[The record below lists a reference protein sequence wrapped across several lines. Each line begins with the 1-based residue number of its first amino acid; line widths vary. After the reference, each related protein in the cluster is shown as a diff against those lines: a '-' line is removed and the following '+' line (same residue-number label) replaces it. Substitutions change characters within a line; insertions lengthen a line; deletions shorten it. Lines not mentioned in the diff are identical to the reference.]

1 MSSLQPAPTLSRR
14 QKLCYS
20 IGQFAWASKDVSFH
34 YFLFFY
40 YTQFQGLSPSL
51 AGLAALLALVAD
63 GISDP
68 IIGQV
73 SDNWGRGR
81 LGRRHPF
88 MLASILPYLACL
100 LAIFSPPDDL
110 DQGAMF
116 AWYLVF
122 AILVRSFLTLF
133 TVPHMALG
141 AELSDDYTERTRIG
155 TERTIMGYVGG
166 LLIQVTAW
174 FVIIPMATSAGD
186 AGEGYRQVG
195 YVATALALLGMVAAW
210 FGTRDRIPYLQQISQ
225 TQQDRPWWQAFRDV
239 LGLFR
244 VHSARVMLL
253 GQFLL
258 VLKLGLANTMLLHVN
273 SFFWGFNSQQIGV
286 FMLAVFLA
294 LFPSAWLAS
303 VGTRRYG
310 KRNAVV
316 VFVAAVALT
325 HPIIVLAHLFGITP
339 PTGSVNLLL
348 LVCMVVVINQTFAI
362 AAINVTS
369 GMLPDV
375 ADELELHS
383 GRRQEGILNSG
394 MMLAQKVMF
403 GLGTFFAGL
412 IIEYVGIAGITNI
425 AEVTSEMFQRL
436 GWIYGPGLSL
446 LALTGAWIFS
456 YYRLDR
462 QRLAAVQSELR
473 ATSGK
478 ANSIPR

>member
-1 MSSLQPAPTLSRR
+1 MQPAPKLSRR
-14 QKLCYS
+14 QKLSYS

-40 YTQFQGLSPSL
+40 YTQFQELSPSL

-88 MLASILPYLACL
+88 MLVSILPYLACL
-100 LAIFSPPDDL
+100 LAIFNPPEDL
-110 DQGAMF
+110 AQGHLF
-116 AWYLVF
+116 AWYLMF

-155 TERTIMGYVGG
+155 TARTILGYVGG
-166 LLIQVTAW
+166 LLIQVAAW

-195 YVATALALLGMVAAW
+195 YIAAALALFGMTAAW
-210 FGTRDRIPYLQQISQ
+210 FGTRDRIPYLQQISE
-225 TQQDRPWWQAFRDV
+225 TQKGRPWWQAFRDV
-239 LGLFR
+239 VGLFR
-244 VHSARVMLL
+244 VHSARIMLL

-273 SFFWGFNSQQIGV
+273 NFFWGFSSQQIGV
-286 FMLAVFLA
+286 FMLVVFLA
-294 LFPSAWLAS
+294 LLPSAWLATL
-303 VGTRRYG
+303 GTRRFG

-316 VFVAAVALT
+316 AFVAGVALT
-325 HPIIVLAHLFGITP
+325 HPLMVLAHLYGITP
-339 PTGSVNLLL
+339 PTGSLSLL
-348 LVCMVVVINQTFAI
+348 LVVCLVVVVNQTFSI

-412 IIEYVGIAGITNI
+412 IIEYVGIAGITDI

-446 LALTGAWIFS
+446 FTLTGAWIFS

-462 QRLAAVQSELR
+462 QRLAAVQAELKTTR
-473 ATSGK
+473 GSAE
-478 ANSIPR
+478 AIL